1 MVAPWCFLHRVP
13 TSRLQL
19 GGVLVCFV
27 IQSSRGHVLVLF
39 RTLSGASY
47 EVQASGPSGDPVSNP
62 IWANDLGCLSH
73 STSQDPGVRKD
84 KEGAVCA

>member
-1 MVAPWCFLHRVP
+1 MVAPRCFLHRVP

-19 GGVLVCFV
+19 GGVLVGFV
-27 IQSSRGHVLVLF
+27 IQSSRGHALVLF

-47 EVQASGPSGDPVSNP
+47 GVQASVSNP
-62 IWANDLGCLSH
+62 IWANNLGSTSH

-84 KEGAVCA
+84 KEEAVCA